1 MTHNRALVFLLI
13 LALSACATTEHRP
26 RTVYLQ
32 DIDPDP
38 SITSQLFSPGETLR
52 VATLNIAHG
61 RKDSVN
67 QLMNGEKTFRKNL
80 DDVAAVL
87 MNKKPHVV
95 ALQEADAVST
105 WSGKFD
111 HVTYLASAAGYPWRA
126 HAINAD
132 SWLYSYGTALLTV
145 IPINES
151 IKHTFEPSPPT
162 LDKGFVLASIQWK
175 PANETRSRTIDLI
188 SVHLDFSRKTVREQQ
203 INEMIELL
211 LSRNN
216 PTIILGDFN
225 SGWFAEASV
234 IKDLMQKSRFTA
246 YKPGAAGYNTY
257 KDKRLDWI
265 LISKDLEFVSYNVLP
280 DNLSDHAMIVADI
293 RFKPDVDSE
302 GEEGTNDFE

>member
-1 MTHNRALVFLLI
+1 MTINRALVFLLM
-13 LALSACATTEHRP
+13 LALSACATTEHRQ
-26 RTVYLQ
+26 RTVYQQ
-32 DIDPDP
+32 DIEADPA
-38 SITSQLFSPGETLR
+38 ITSQLSSPGEVLR

-67 QLMNGEKTFRKNL
+67 QLLNGEATFRKNL

-87 MNKKPHVV
+87 IDKKPHVV

-111 HVTYLASAAGYPWRA
+111 HVAYLANAAGYSWHV

-132 SWLYSYGTALLTV
+132 SWLYSYGTALLAGL
-145 IPINES
+145 PIKES

-175 PANETRSRTIDLI
+175 PENEAASRTIDFI
-188 SVHLDFSRKTVREQQ
+188 SVHLDFARKAVREEQ
-203 INEMIELL
+203 IEEMIELL

-234 IKDLMQKSRFTA
+234 VKDLMQKSRFTT
-246 YKPGAAGYNTY
+246 YKPDAPGYSTY
-257 KDKRLDWI
+257 KNKRLDWI
-265 LISKDLEFVSYNVLP
+265 LISKDMEFVSYNVLP
-280 DNLSDHAMIVADI
+280 DNLSDHAMIIADI
-293 RFKPDVDSE
+293 RFKPAVDSE
-302 GEEGTNDFE
+302 GEEGVIDVD